1 MGRGQCIQLPKNK
14 LDHDPVDCDDDFDIS
29 DNHVYDKNDDSNSSN
44 NNVDDNDNH
53 QNTRDCNSPRQVFY
67 WVDHLL
73 DHKVQ
78 VVPPGRWKIQLI
90 ALIISLTSMMLLYR
104 VFFLLFC
111 PKND

>member
-1 MGRGQCIQLPKNK
+1 MMIVKVMVVSIVCVRRRQCIQLSGIQ
-14 LDHDPVDCDDDFDIS
+14 LDDDPFDYDDDFDNS
-29 DNHVYDKNDDSNSSN
+29 DNH
-44 NNVDDNDNH
+44 VDDNDNH
-53 QNTRDCNSPRQVFY
+53 QNTRDCNSPRQVFH
-67 WVDHLL
+67 WVNHLL
-73 DHKVQ
+73 DYKVQ